1 MINPWL
7 SHILSHIKPI
17 LTMVF
22 LCPWFSTTPAAL
34 APSRLQE
41 LSERLFV
48 ALRQG
53 PGLRSVQFF
62 GLPQSPTKIEILRF
76 ITILLDLINLDT
88 FEPNCLGVAINASY
102 WTKME
107 KWKFQSQW
115 HAFEGCQVNRP
126 DTVTPPTDPL
136 LIYSWANHPIIS
148 LMNV

>member
-76 ITILLDLINLDT
+76 ITIFVGFDQLGYFWAKLFGGCYKCILLDKDGKVEISTPMARLRRLPSEQAWHWHHQRTPSWSIV
-88 FEPNCLGVAINASY
+88 EPTI
-102 WTKME
+102 
-107 KWKFQSQW
+107 
-115 HAFEGCQVNRP
+115 P
-126 DTVTPPTDPL
+126 
-136 LIYSWANHPIIS
+136 
-148 LMNV
+148 